1 MANYSDS
8 NIIEG
13 LLDTKSFR
21 TQAVVQATSASTMSL
36 LASSELLMIFT
47 GATSGQS
54 IQLTDAT
61 TISIGHR
68 YEVHNNSTADISIKD
83 NAGTILAILTAGQRV
98 LAILQIAGT
107 TAGTWSII
115 ESEKIAGQT
124 SGSTTSLFNEFLLDV
139 FHTHSMIDTLVLNG
153 GISTMDTAT
162 TDNTYS
168 GSFTEATGTAVP
180 TLTTMG
186 KAYAFN
192 NTSLTIKAGGQTI
205 EWRIRLKQLGGN
217 TNASPRFDVKAGT
230 MDNDA
235 VGDPANGI
243 YFQYMDNLN
252 GGSWTCVTSNAS
264 TRTVLNSSSSPVA
277 NTWVRLKYIVNV
289 AGTSVSFYIDDVF
302 VGTTTTNIPSN
313 NGCRIQVSIEKEP
326 FNIATFL
333 PAAVNI
339 TTDVITLTN
348 TFTNTDRVVFTTT
361 TTLPAPLSAATIYF
375 VVSATAT
382 NFKVSTTSGGAAVNL
397 TAQGTGTHTVSQVS
411 GTSSSMQADW
421 YVYTVTR

>member
-21 TQAVVQATSASTMSL
+21 SQVIVQATSASTMSL
-36 LASSELLMIFT
+36 SASSELLMIFT
-47 GATSGQS
+47 GSTSGQS
-54 IQLTDAT
+54 VNLTDAT

-83 NAGTILAILTAGQRV
+83 NVGAVLTILTAGQRI

-107 TAGTWSII
+107 AAGTWSII

-153 GISTMDTAT
+153 GTSTMDTTT

-168 GSFTEATGTAVP
+168 GSFTEATGTTVP

-205 EWRIRLKQLGGN
+205 EWRIRLNQLGSN

-243 YFQYMDNLN
+243 YFQYMDNVN
-252 GGSWTCVTSNAS
+252 GGNWTCVTSNAS
-264 TRTVLNSSSSPVA
+264 TRTVLNSSSSPVV

-326 FNIATFL
+326 FNTATFL
-333 PAAVNI
+333 PAAVNVAAN
-339 TTDVITLTN
+339 TITLTN

-361 TTLPAPLSAATIYF
+361 GTLPAPLSAATIYY
-375 VVSATAT
+375 VIGATASL
-382 NFKVSTTSGGAAVNL
+382 FQVSTTSGGGAVNI
-397 TAQGTGTHTVSQVS
+397 TAQGTGVHTVSQVS